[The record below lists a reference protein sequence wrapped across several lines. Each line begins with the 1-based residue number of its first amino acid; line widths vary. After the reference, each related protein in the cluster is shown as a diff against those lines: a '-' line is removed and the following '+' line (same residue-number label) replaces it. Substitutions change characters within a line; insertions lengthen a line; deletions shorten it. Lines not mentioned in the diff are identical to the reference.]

1 MTSDA
6 APLSVTLAADAL
18 TLHWSD
24 GESTVSATKL
34 REGCRC
40 APCQSARLRGNPAA
54 AHEALTLVDALPIG
68 HYAVQLRFSDGH
80 ERGIY
85 PWAYLRELAGERSS
99 AFRCTT

>member
-1 MTSDA
+1 MTSA
-6 APLSVTLAADAL
+6 EVPLSMTIATDAL

-24 GESTVSATKL
+24 GESSVSATRL

-40 APCQSARLRGNPAA
+40 APCQSARLRGEAA
-54 AHEALTLVDALPIG
+54 ASHDALTLVDALPIG

-85 PWAYLRELAGERSS
+85 PWAYLRELASDATS
-99 AFRCTT
+99 